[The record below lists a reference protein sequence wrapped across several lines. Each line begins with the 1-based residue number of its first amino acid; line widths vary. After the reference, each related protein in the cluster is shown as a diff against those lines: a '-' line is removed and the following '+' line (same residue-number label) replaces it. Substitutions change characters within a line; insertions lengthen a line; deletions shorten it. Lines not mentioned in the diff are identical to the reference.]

1 MKNVDL
7 FSSNPLLSPLPPSL
21 VRFPDKASL
30 GHKLCLFHAYIRS
43 QSLAQRKTRNKQTNS
58 SMYILHCCT
67 YEIVLHITFS
77 RCQLAAPF
85 QSLLVFFFLF
95 LCSACVR
102 ACVRAFLSF
111 IQYEDDVLEAV
122 FGGAE
127 GLKEEAAQD
136 SFVALVALPGY
147 FVAVA
152 LIAKLGPR
160 NIQVVHCRGVC
171 MWRALFWQ
179 KYRNMLCRS
188 NIIFVS

>member
-1 MKNVDL
+1 M
-7 FSSNPLLSPLPPSL
+7 
-21 VRFPDKASL
+21 
-30 GHKLCLFHAYIRS
+30 
-43 QSLAQRKTRNKQTNS
+43 
-58 SMYILHCCT
+58 
-67 YEIVLHITFS
+67 
-77 RCQLAAPF
+77 
-85 QSLLVFFFLF
+85 
-95 LCSACVR
+95 
-102 ACVRAFLSF
+102 RAFLSF

-160 NIQVVHCRGVC
+160 NIQVVHCKRGVC
-171 MWRALFWQ
+171 MSRALFWQ